1 MYTSHKQELIKGV
14 YADNLGGGYEGEG
27 SGAHT
32 SHTHVGGVY
41 GYDLFAHFGL
51 NREAFGQ
58 N

>member
-14 YADNLGGGYEGEG
+14 YADNLEG
-27 SGAHT
+27 SKVT
-32 SHTHVGGVY
+32 NLS
-41 GYDLFAHFGL
+41 AHFGL

>member
-14 YADNLGGGYEGEG
+14 YADNLE
-27 SGAHT
+27 
-32 SHTHVGGVY
+32 GVY
-41 GYDLFAHFGL
+41 GYDLSAHFGL